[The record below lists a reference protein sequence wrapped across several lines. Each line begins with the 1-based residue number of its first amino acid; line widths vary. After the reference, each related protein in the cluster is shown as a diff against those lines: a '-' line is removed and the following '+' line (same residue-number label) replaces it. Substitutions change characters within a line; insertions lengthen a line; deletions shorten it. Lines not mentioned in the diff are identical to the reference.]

1 MSSNVTVRVT
11 DVVVRSASSDVV
23 VRSAGPVIVAAGGS
37 GPTGP
42 AGATWQGYY
51 GSFSD
56 STTQTITANTA
67 TPIRFNTTEES
78 NGVTVGSP
86 TSRLVI
92 ANAGTYNVQFSAQ
105 VDKTDGGQDD
115 ATIWLRVNGTDVA
128 RTATD
133 LTLEQSARRIVAAWN
148 FVYTFTA
155 GQYVEL
161 VWSSPDSSMRL
172 LAAGTRT
179 GPVRPAVPSVICTVT
194 RVA

>member
-11 DVVVRSASSDVV
+11 DVVVRSAGNDVV
-23 VRSAGPVIVAAGGS
+23 VRSDGPRIVAAGGS
-37 GPTGP
+37 GPAGP
-42 AGATWQGYY
+42 TWEGYY

-56 STTQTITANTA
+56 STTQTTAANTA
-67 TPIRFNTTEES
+67 TPMTFNTTEES
-78 NGVTVGSP
+78 NGVSIGSP
-86 TSRLVI
+86 TSRIVI

-105 VDKTDGGQDD
+105 MDKTDGGRDD
-115 ATIWLRVNGTDVA
+115 ATIWFRVDGVNVP

-133 LTLEQSARRIVAAWN
+133 ITIEQSARRIVAAWN

-155 GQYVEL
+155 GQYFEL

-172 LAAGTRT
+172 LSEGTSSNPT
-179 GPVRPAVPSVICTVT
+179 RPAVPSVILTVT

>member
-11 DVVVRSASSDVV
+11 DVVVRSAGNDVV
-23 VRSAGPVIVAAGGS
+23 VRSDGPRIVAAGGS
-37 GPTGP
+37 GPVGP
-42 AGATWQGYY
+42 AGATWEGYY

-67 TPIRFNTTEES
+67 TPMTFNTTEES
-78 NGVTVGSP
+78 NGVSIGSP
-86 TSRLVI
+86 TSRIVI

-105 VDKTDGGQDD
+105 MDKTDGGQDD
-115 ATIWLRVNGTDVA
+115 ATIWFRVNGVNVP

-133 LTLEQSARRIVAAWN
+133 VTIEQSARRIVAAWN

-155 GQYVEL
+155 GQYFEL

-172 LAAGTRT
+172 LSEGTSSNPT
-179 GPVRPAVPSVICTVT
+179 RPAVPSVILTVT

>member
-11 DVVVRSASSDVV
+11 DVVVRSAGNDVV
-23 VRSAGPVIVAAGGS
+23 VRSDGPRIVAAGGS
-37 GPTGP
+37 GPAGP
-42 AGATWQGYY
+42 AGATWEGYY

-67 TPIRFNTTEES
+67 TPIAFNTTEES

-105 VDKTDGGQDD
+105 LDKTDSGEDNVSV
-115 ATIWLRVNGTDVA
+115 WLRVNGQNVP
-128 RTATD
+128 RTCTD
-133 LTLEQSARRIVAAWN
+133 LTLPKNDAKAVAAWN

-155 GQYVEL
+155 GQYLEL

-172 LAAGTRT
+172 LAAGART

>member
-37 GPTGP
+37 GPAGP
-42 AGATWQGYY
+42 TWEGWY

-56 STTQTITANTA
+56 STTQTLTANTA

-78 NGVTVGSP
+78 YGVTVGSP

-133 LTLEQSARRIVAAWN
+133 VTLEQSARRIVAAWN

-161 VWSSPDSSMRL
+161 VWSSPDASMRL

>member
-11 DVVVRSASSDVV
+11 DVVVRSAGNDVV
-23 VRSAGPVIVAAGGS
+23 VRSDGPRIVAAGGS
-37 GPTGP
+37 GPAGP
-42 AGATWQGYY
+42 TWEGYY

-67 TPIRFNTTEES
+67 TPITFNTTEES

-105 VDKTDGGQDD
+105 LDKTDGGQDD
-115 ATIWLRVNGTDVA
+115 ATIWLRVNGTNVA

-133 LTLEQSARRIVAAWN
+133 VTVEQSARRIVAAWN

-161 VWSSPDSSMRL
+161 VWSSPDSRMRL

>member
-11 DVVVRSASSDVV
+11 DVVVRSAGNDVV
-23 VRSAGPVIVAAGGS
+23 VRSDGPRIVAAGGS
-37 GPTGP
+37 GPAGP
-42 AGATWQGYY
+42 AGATWEGYY

-67 TPIRFNTTEES
+67 TPMTFNTTEES
-78 NGVTVGSP
+78 NGVSIGSP
-86 TSRLVI
+86 TSRIVI

-105 VDKTDGGQDD
+105 MDKTDGGQDD
-115 ATIWLRVNGTDVA
+115 ATIWFRVNGVNVP

-133 LTLEQSARRIVAAWN
+133 VTIEQQARRIVAAWN

-155 GQYVEL
+155 GQYFEL

-172 LAAGTRT
+172 LSEGTSSNPT
-179 GPVRPAVPSVICTVT
+179 RPAVPSVILTVT

>member
-23 VRSAGPVIVAAGGS
+23 VRSAGPVVVAAGGS
-37 GPTGP
+37 GPAGP
-42 AGATWQGYY
+42 TWEGWY

-56 STTQTITANTA
+56 STTQTLTANTA

-78 NGVTVGSP
+78 YGVTVGSP

-105 VDKTDGGQDD
+105 LDKTDSGEDNVSV
-115 ATIWLRVNGTDVA
+115 WLRVNGSDVA
-128 RTATD
+128 RTCTD
-133 LTLEQSARRIVAAWN
+133 LTLPKNDAKAVAAWN

-155 GQYVEL
+155 GQYLEI
-161 VWSSPDSSMRL
+161 VWSSPDHDMRL
-172 LAAGTRT
+172 YAEGTRT

>member
-37 GPTGP
+37 GPAGP
-42 AGATWQGYY
+42 TWEGWY

-56 STTQTITANTA
+56 STTQTITADTA

-78 NGVTVGSP
+78 YGVTVGSP

-105 VDKTDGGQDD
+105 LDKTDSGEDN
-115 ATIWLRVNGTDVA
+115 ASIWLRVNGQDVP
-128 RTATD
+128 RTCTD
-133 LTLEQSARRIVAAWN
+133 LTLPKNNAKAVAAWN

-155 GQYVEL
+155 GQYLEL
-161 VWSSPDSSMRL
+161 VWSSDDPDMTL
-172 LAAGTRT
+172 HAEGART
-179 GPVRPAVPSVICTVT
+179 GPVRPALPSVICTVT

>member
-1 MSSNVTVRVT
+1 MSSDVTVRVT
-11 DVVVRSASSDVV
+11 DLVVRSASSDVV

-37 GPTGP
+37 GPAGP
-42 AGATWQGYY
+42 TWEGWY

-67 TPIRFNTTEES
+67 TPITFNTTEES

-115 ATIWLRVNGTDVA
+115 ATIWLRVDGTNVA

-133 LTLEQSARRIVAAWN
+133 LTVDQSARRLVAAWN

-161 VWSSPDSSMRL
+161 VWSSPDLSMRL
-172 LAAGTRT
+172 LAASART

>member
-37 GPTGP
+37 GPAGP
-42 AGATWQGYY
+42 TWEGWY

-56 STTQTITANTA
+56 STTQTLTANTA

-115 ATIWLRVNGTDVA
+115 ATIWLRVNGTDVP

-133 LTLEQSARRIVAAWN
+133 VTLEQSARRIVAAWN